1 MAANMQQMAGPGG
14 MMPQRQNNNMM
25 QMQEYLHAAIKNHHD
40 QGTWMGWQSQVD
52 PKERVIK
59 VQPL

>member
-14 MMPQRQNNNMM
+14 MMPQQRPHNMG
-25 QMQEYLHAAIKNHHD
+25 QVQEFVLAAIKNHHEH
-40 QGTWMGWQSQVD
+40 GTWMGWQSQVD

-59 VQPL
+59 VSSL